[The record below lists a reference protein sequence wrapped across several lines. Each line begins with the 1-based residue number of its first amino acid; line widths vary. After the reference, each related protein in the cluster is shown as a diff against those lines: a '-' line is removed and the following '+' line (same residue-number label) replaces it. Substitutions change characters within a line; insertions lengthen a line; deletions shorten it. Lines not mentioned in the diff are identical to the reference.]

1 MTSKKKLN
9 EKIIL
14 IGAGSSC
21 FTRGLISDV
30 IRKGW
35 TGEITLVDIDAKVL
49 SLMERLARKMLDEGN
64 STVKLSA
71 STDRRQVLKGAT
83 AVICTIAVGG
93 RDAWFQDVAIPR
105 KYGIYQPVG
114 DTAMPGGTSRAL
126 RMIPAMV
133 DIARDVMDLAPNAL
147 FFNYAN
153 PMNVICRAVRK
164 ETGANMIGL
173 CHGVFCTAGRLAGLL
188 KTTKD
193 KLNYTAVGFNH
204 FTWFTNILVDGK
216 DAMPELINIATK
228 KLSDGVDT
236 KKLGT
241 FFEEAGDSKEDIGL
255 SLTTP
260 FTFELTRLFGAF
272 PCVLDRHIVEFFP
285 HMFSSEK
292 AYFGKTLGVNAYS
305 VERTIE
311 EGEATYEE
319 AKSIALSDAPLPE
332 SIMQEMAGEHE
343 QVCDII
349 ESIRNDSGA
358 RFSANLPN
366 NGQIP
371 NLPEDAI
378 VEGPAIATAQGL
390 QPVMTSPLSAA
401 ILGTLAN
408 RFQWAELTVEA
419 ALEGSRD
426 KFVQALLIDGSV
438 KSVETAYRL
447 ADELL
452 EAHKEH
458 LPQFIF
464 DDKP

>member
-1 MTSKKKLN
+1 MN

-30 IRKGW
+30 VRKGW
-35 TGEITLVDIDAKVL
+35 SGEINLVDIDEKALSIMECLAK
-49 SLMERLARKMLDEGN
+49 KMLASVN
-64 STVKLSA
+64 SKIKIKAT
-71 STDRRQVLKGAT
+71 TNRREVLKGAT
-83 AVICTIAVGG
+83 VVICTIAVGG

-133 DIARDVMDLAPNAL
+133 DIARDVMELAPDAL
-147 FFNYAN
+147 FFNYSN
-153 PMNVICRAVRK
+153 PMSVICRAVRK
-164 ETGANMIGL
+164 ATGANMIGL
-173 CHGVFCTAGRLAGLL
+173 CHGVFCTAKRIAGLL
-188 KTTKD
+188 ETNVD
-193 KLNYTAVGFNH
+193 NLNYTAVGYNH
-204 FTWFTNILVDGK
+204 FTWFTEILVNGN
-216 DAMPELINIATK
+216 DALPRLIDIAAK
-228 KLSDGVDT
+228 KLSQNTDN
-236 KKLGT
+236 KNLGT
-241 FFEEAGDSKEDIGL
+241 YFEEAGDSQEDIGL

-260 FTFELTRLFGAF
+260 FTFELTKLVGAF

-292 AYFGKTLGVNAYS
+292 GYFGKTLGVNAYS
-305 VERTIE
+305 LERTIE

-319 AKSIALSDAPLPE
+319 AKKVAGSNSSLPD

-349 ESIRNDSGA
+349 ESIRYDKGL

-366 NGQIP
+366 TGQIP
-371 NLPEDAI
+371 NLPVNAI
-378 VEGPAIATAQGL
+378 IEGPAIATSKGL
-390 QPVMTSPLSAA
+390 EAVMTTALPPV

-419 ALEGSRD
+419 ALEGNRE
-426 KFVQALLIDGSV
+426 KFIQALLIDGSV
-438 KSVETAYRL
+438 TSMESAYCL

-452 EAHKEH
+452 EAQKKY
-458 LPQFIF
+458 LPQF
-464 DDKP
+464 